1 MRMEATN
8 DNCLIRLEVVEDAVG
23 EAAKECAANW
33 SMDNRRDLRE
43 LLHLLDDGL
52 EAREEISSEVAG
64 ALRVPGKSLGN
75 VRFSFRS
82 EANPHSRPSNR
93 ARTSSQ
99 GDAAS
104 GSSR

>member
-1 MRMEATN
+1 MRMEATH
-8 DNCLIRLEVVEDAVG
+8 DYRLLGLEVVEDAVWKP
-23 EAAKECAANW
+23 AKKGPAKW
-33 SMDNRRDLRE
+33 SVDDRRDLRKP
-43 LLHLLDDGL
+43 LYLLDDGL
-52 EAREEISSEVAG
+52 EAREEVSAEIAG
-64 ALRVPGKSLGN
+64 ALRVPSKSLRN

-93 ARTSSQ
+93 VRTSSQ

>member
-1 MRMEATN
+1 
-8 DNCLIRLEVVEDAVG
+8 
-23 EAAKECAANW
+23 
-33 SMDNRRDLRE
+33 LR
-43 LLHLLDDGL
+43 
-52 EAREEISSEVAG
+52 
-64 ALRVPGKSLGN
+64 N

-93 ARTSSQ
+93 VRTSSQ